1 MSLRRSFRLRG
12 WWAFALPALAV
23 AWLLPGSGVGLYLR
37 LAFATLVVLLPGAV
51 LARASRTPGVAGTL
65 AWTCA
70 AAFAA
75 FAVTFAPG
83 GSIWVALGLHLG
95 IGVAALPFA
104 ARVEERRVRR
114 AAGPSPGPAREQ
126 GAREQRAGEQVAR
139 EQGTWVGALVLLLG
153 IVFGM
158 LLWQVAGQIDGDALF
173 HLARIRKLD
182 EFGALS
188 LHAVNEF
195 RDGGLHPG
203 YAFPLWHGLI
213 ALVANVAAVDPA
225 AVVQH
230 QASILAPLAFAVAYQ
245 AGVAVF
251 RSAAGGFAALL
262 AQVTITGL
270 AAGSGGSY
278 TALALPGTAS
288 RQLLVPA
295 ALALFFVCLRD
306 PRPAMF
312 AALAATAL
320 GISLVH
326 PTYALFLWI
335 PLAGFVVVRAA
346 LARGEDLK
354 AGAAGLAALALPWI
368 GVMLWLLPVIRDT
381 ASHDPSAVERLRA
394 LARYA
399 GQLDVSSLSSYH
411 LAPEILARTGAV
423 AVAALAAVPL
433 AALAARRRWAALVLG
448 GGLAVLALMLVPFL
462 FTHFSDVVSLSQS
475 RRAAGF
481 FPFAF
486 AFAGGVLVLA
496 RLLGPPVLPLALVT
510 GILLQRAYPGDF
522 GYRFGGGS
530 GGPGIVTWIAAVG
543 GVTALA
549 VALVLRRSLVRPAGA
564 LAAGAAAL
572 FVLPVA
578 VHGFTNWSPRGGE
591 GADRLTPGLVSAL
604 RRVVP
609 ERSVVWSEPQTSY
622 SIAAYAPVYIA
633 VAPPTHVAD
642 TKANSPYE
650 RYADAAAFRRSGD
663 LAIPRRY
670 GATWIVTDAKRS
682 LRVLPLVAVYRDAR
696 YALYRLPPS

>member
-1 MSLRRSFRLRG
+1 MSIRLTFPLRG

-23 AWLLPGSGVGLYLR
+23 SWLLPGTGVGLYLR
-37 LAFATLVVLLPGAV
+37 LAFATTVVLLPGFV
-51 LARASRTPGVAGTL
+51 LARALRTPGIAGTL

-70 AAFAA
+70 TAFAA
-75 FAVTFAPG
+75 FAVTFAVG
-83 GSIWVALGLHLG
+83 GSIWLALGVHLG
-95 IGVAALPFA
+95 IGAAALPFA
-104 ARVEERRVRR
+104 ARTEGRGEEQEWGTRV
-114 AAGPSPGPAREQ
+114 GG
-126 GAREQRAGEQVAR
+126 
-139 EQGTWVGALVLLLG
+139 LVLALG

-203 YAFPLWHGLI
+203 YAFPLWHGLL
-213 ALVANVAAVDPA
+213 ALVASVAAVDPA
-225 AVVQH
+225 AVVRH
-230 QASILAPLAFAVAYQ
+230 EASILAPLAFAVAYQ

-262 AQVTITGL
+262 GQVAITGL
-270 AAGSGGSY
+270 AAGGGGAY

-295 ALALFFVCLRD
+295 AIALFFVCLRD

-312 AALAATAL
+312 AALAAITV
-320 GISLVH
+320 GISFTH
-326 PTYALFLWI
+326 PTDALFLWI
-335 PLAGFVVVRAA
+335 PLAGFVIVRAL
-346 LARGEDLK
+346 LARGEDLR
-354 AGAAGLAALALPWI
+354 AGAAGLAALGLPWV

-381 ASHDPSAVERLRA
+381 ASHDPSAVEKQRA
-394 LARYA
+394 LAKYA
-399 GQLDVSSLSSYH
+399 GQLDVSSLTSYH
-411 LAPEILARTGAV
+411 LAPEVLARTGAV

-462 FTHFSDVVSLSQS
+462 FSHFSDAVSLSQS

-486 AFAGGVLVLA
+486 AFAGGALVLA

-522 GYRFGGGS
+522 GYRFGAS
-530 GGPGIVTWIAAVG
+530 GGPGIVTWIAALG
-543 GVTALA
+543 GVAALA
-549 VALVLRRSLVRPAGA
+549 AALVLRRNLVRPAGV
-564 LAAGAAAL
+564 LAVGAASL

-578 VHGFTNWSPRGGE
+578 IHGFGNWSPRGGE

-604 RRVVP
+604 RRLVP
-609 ERSVVWSEPQTSY
+609 ERAVVWSEPQTSY
-622 SIAAYAPVYIA
+622 AIAGYAPVYIA
-633 VAPPTHVAD
+633 VAPPSHVAD
-642 TKANSPYE
+642 TTANLPYE
-650 RYADAAAFRRSGD
+650 RYAAAAAFRKSGD

-670 GATWIVTDAKRS
+670 GATWIVTDARRS
-682 LRVLPLVAVYRDAR
+682 TRVPPLVAVYRDDR
-696 YALYRLPPS
+696 YGLYRLQPG

>member
-1 MSLRRSFRLRG
+1 MSVGPTFRLRG

-23 AWLLPGSGVGLYLR
+23 SWLLPGAGVGLYLR

-51 LARASRTPGVAGTL
+51 LARALRTPGIAGTL

-70 AAFAA
+70 TTFAA
-75 FAVTFAPG
+75 FAVTFAVG
-83 GSIWVALGLHLG
+83 GSIWHALGIHLG
-95 IGVAALPFA
+95 IGAAALPFA
-104 ARVEERRVRR
+104 ARAEGRDKER
-114 AAGPSPGPAREQ
+114 APARGRARAR
-126 GAREQRAGEQVAR
+126 GARLG
-139 EQGTWVGALVLLLG
+139 GLVLLLG

-173 HLARIRKLD
+173 HLARIRKLA

-203 YAFPLWHGLI
+203 YAFPLWHGLV
-213 ALVANVAAVDPA
+213 ALVARVAAVDPA
-225 AVVQH
+225 SAVQH
-230 QASILAPLAFAVAYQ
+230 EASLLAPLAFAVAYQ

-251 RSAAGGFAALL
+251 RSAAAGFAALL
-262 AQVTITGL
+262 AQVAITGL
-270 AAGSGGSY
+270 AAGGGGAY
-278 TALALPGTAS
+278 TSLALPGTAS

-295 ALALFFVCLRD
+295 AIALFFVCLRD
-306 PRPAMF
+306 PRPALF
-312 AALAATAL
+312 AALAATAA
-320 GISLVH
+320 GISFAH

-335 PLAGFVVVRAA
+335 PLAGFVVVRVA

-354 AGAAGLAALALPWI
+354 AGSAGLAALGLPWI
-368 GVMLWLLPVIRDT
+368 GVALWLLPVIRQT
-381 ASHDPSAVERLRA
+381 VSHDPSAVEKRRA
-394 LARYA
+394 LAKYA
-399 GQLDVSSLSSYH
+399 GQLDVSSLTSYH
-411 LAPEILARTGAV
+411 LAPAIFARTGAV

-448 GGLAVLALMLVPFL
+448 GSLAVLALMLVPFL
-462 FTHFSDVVSLSQS
+462 FTHFSDAVSLSQS

-496 RLLGPPVLPLALVT
+496 RLLGPPVLPLALAA

-522 GYRFGGGS
+522 GYRFGGS
-530 GGPGIVTWIAAVG
+530 GGPGLVTWIAAGG
-543 GVTALA
+543 GVAALA
-549 VALVLRRSLVRPAGA
+549 LALVVRRNLVRPAGV

-578 VHGFTNWSPRGGE
+578 IHGFANWSARGSE

-604 RRVVP
+604 RREVP
-609 ERSVVWSEPQTSY
+609 ERAIVWSEPQTSY

-633 VAPPTHVAD
+633 VAPPAHVAD
-642 TKANSPYE
+642 TKANRPYE
-650 RYADAAAFRRSGD
+650 RYAAAAAFRKSGD

-670 GATWIVTDAKRS
+670 GASWIVTDAKRS
-682 LRVLPLVAVYRDAR
+682 LRVLPLVAVYRDDR
-696 YALYRLPPS
+696 YTLYRLPPG

>member
-1 MSLRRSFRLRG
+1 MSAGLTFRLRG
-12 WWAFALPALAV
+12 WWALALPALAV
-23 AWLLPGSGVGLYLR
+23 SWLLPGAGVGLYLR

-51 LARASRTPGVAGTL
+51 LARALRTPGIAGTL

-70 AAFAA
+70 TTFAA
-75 FAVTFAPG
+75 FAVTFAVG
-83 GSIWVALGLHLG
+83 GSIWLALGIHLG
-95 IGVAALPFA
+95 IGAAALPFA
-104 ARVEERRVRR
+104 ARAEGRDKEWAPVRGR
-114 AAGPSPGPAREQ
+114 AR
-126 GAREQRAGEQVAR
+126 GARLG
-139 EQGTWVGALVLLLG
+139 GLVLLLG

-173 HLARIRKLD
+173 HLARIRKLA

-213 ALVANVAAVDPA
+213 ALVARVAAVDPA
-225 AVVQH
+225 SAVQH
-230 QASILAPLAFAVAYQ
+230 EASLLAPLAFAVAYQ

-251 RSAAGGFAALL
+251 RSAAAGFAALL
-262 AQVTITGL
+262 AQVAITGL
-270 AAGSGGSY
+270 AAGGGGAY
-278 TALALPGTAS
+278 TSLALPGTAA

-295 ALALFFVCLRD
+295 ALALFFFCLRD
-306 PRPAMF
+306 PRPALF
-312 AALAATAL
+312 GALAATAG
-320 GISLVH
+320 GISFAH

-335 PLAGFVVVRAA
+335 PLAGFVLARVA

-354 AGAAGLAALALPWI
+354 AGSAGLAALGLPWI
-368 GVMLWLLPVIRDT
+368 GVALWLLPVIRQT
-381 ASHDPSAVERLRA
+381 VSHDPSAVEKRRA
-394 LARYA
+394 LAKYA
-399 GQLDVSSLSSYH
+399 GQLDVSSLTSYH
-411 LAPEILARTGAV
+411 LAPAIFARTGAV

-448 GGLAVLALMLVPFL
+448 GSLAVLALMLVPFL
-462 FTHFSDVVSLSQS
+462 FTHFSDAVSLSQS

-510 GILLQRAYPGDF
+510 GVLLQRAYPGDF
-522 GYRFGGGS
+522 GYRFGGS
-530 GGPGIVTWIAAVG
+530 GGPGLVTWIAVG
-543 GVTALA
+543 GGSAALA
-549 VALVLRRSLVRPAGA
+549 LGLVVRRNLVRPAGV

-578 VHGFTNWSPRGGE
+578 IHGFANWSARGSE

-604 RRVVP
+604 RREVP
-609 ERSVVWSEPQTSY
+609 ERAIVWSEPQTSY

-633 VAPPTHVAD
+633 VAPPAHVAD
-642 TKANSPYE
+642 TKANRPYE
-650 RYADAAAFRRSGD
+650 RYAAAAAFRKSGD
-663 LAIPRRY
+663 LAIPRQY
-670 GATWIVTDAKRS
+670 GASWIVTDAKRS
-682 LRVLPLVAVYRDAR
+682 ARALPLVAVYRDDR
-696 YALYRLPPS
+696 YTLYRLPPG

>member
-1 MSLRRSFRLRG
+1 MSVGPTFRLRG

-23 AWLLPGSGVGLYLR
+23 SWLLPGAGVGLYLR

-51 LARASRTPGVAGTL
+51 LARALRTPGIAGTL

-70 AAFAA
+70 TTFAA
-75 FAVTFAPG
+75 FAVTFAVG
-83 GSIWVALGLHLG
+83 GSIWHALGIHLG
-95 IGVAALPFA
+95 IGAAALPFA
-104 ARVEERRVRR
+104 ARAEGRDKER
-114 AAGPSPGPAREQ
+114 APARGRARAR
-126 GAREQRAGEQVAR
+126 GARLG
-139 EQGTWVGALVLLLG
+139 GLVLLLG

-173 HLARIRKLD
+173 HLARIRKLA

-203 YAFPLWHGLI
+203 YAFPLWHGLV
-213 ALVANVAAVDPA
+213 ALVARVAAVDPA
-225 AVVQH
+225 SAVQH
-230 QASILAPLAFAVAYQ
+230 EASLLAPLAFAVAYQ

-251 RSAAGGFAALL
+251 RSAAAGFAALL
-262 AQVTITGL
+262 AQVAITGL
-270 AAGSGGSY
+270 AAGGGGAY
-278 TALALPGTAS
+278 TSLALPGTAS

-295 ALALFFVCLRD
+295 AIALFFVCLRD
-306 PRPAMF
+306 PRPALF
-312 AALAATAL
+312 AALAATAA
-320 GISLVH
+320 GISFAH

-335 PLAGFVVVRAA
+335 PLAGFVVVRVA

-354 AGAAGLAALALPWI
+354 AGSAGLAALGLPWI
-368 GVMLWLLPVIRDT
+368 GVALWLLPVIRQT
-381 ASHDPSAVERLRA
+381 VSHDPSAVEKRRA
-394 LARYA
+394 LAKYA
-399 GQLDVSSLSSYH
+399 GQLDVSSLTSYH
-411 LAPEILARTGAV
+411 LAPAIFARTGAV

-448 GGLAVLALMLVPFL
+448 GSLAVLALMLVPFL
-462 FTHFSDVVSLSQS
+462 FTHFSDAVSLSQS

-496 RLLGPPVLPLALVT
+496 RLLGPPVLPLALVA
-510 GILLQRAYPGDF
+510 GVLLQRAYPGDF
-522 GYRFGGGS
+522 GYRFGGS
-530 GGPGIVTWIAAVG
+530 GGPGLVTWIATGG
-543 GVTALA
+543 GVAALA
-549 VALVLRRSLVRPAGA
+549 LALVVRRNLVRPAGV

-578 VHGFTNWSPRGGE
+578 IHGFANWSARGSE

-604 RRVVP
+604 RREVP
-609 ERSVVWSEPQTSY
+609 ERAIVWSEPQTSY

-633 VAPPTHVAD
+633 VAPPAHVAD
-642 TKANSPYE
+642 TKSNRPYE
-650 RYADAAAFRRSGD
+650 RYAAAAAFRKSGD

-670 GATWIVTDAKRS
+670 GASWIVTDAKRS
-682 LRVLPLVAVYRDAR
+682 LRVLPLVAVYRDDR
-696 YALYRLPPS
+696 YTLYRLPPG